1 MADEPKPDAEAWGQ
15 EDWAASGSRSA
26 TPPPKRRWLLIAI
39 ASVVGFVL
47 LAGVIM
53 LVRTS
58 EVARQR
64 TEMEHRMALDAQL
77 QAEKVRGEIPPPPKE
92 EPPLDPAEAL
102 RLMAFDPEALNKLGL
117 FLLNQ
122 MDEPDDAIEKFR
134 EATKLDPK
142 YAGNLELARKRQAQK
157 DHTAPFP
164 REVEQP

>member
-1 MADEPKPDAEAWGQ
+1 MADEAKPDAEAWGQ

-26 TPPPKRRWLLIAI
+26 PPPKRRWLLIAI
-39 ASVVGFVL
+39 ASVVGLVL
-47 LAGVIM
+47 LAGVTI
-53 LVRTS
+53 LLRTS

-64 TEMEHRMALDAQL
+64 TEVEHRMALEAQL
-77 QAEKVRGEIPPPPKE
+77 QAEKVRGKIPSEPKE

-122 MDEPDDAIEKFR
+122 MDEPDEAIEKFR

-157 DHTAPFP
+157 DRTAPFP